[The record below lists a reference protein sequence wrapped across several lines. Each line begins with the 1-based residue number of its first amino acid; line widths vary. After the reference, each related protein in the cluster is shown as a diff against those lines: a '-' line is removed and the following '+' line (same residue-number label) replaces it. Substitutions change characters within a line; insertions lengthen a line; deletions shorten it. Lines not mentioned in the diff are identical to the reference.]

1 MAWRDQ
7 LRQASFR
14 GVNFFVDISQ
24 FTTGR
29 RVTLHEFPDRDL
41 PFAEDMGRVG
51 RSFKVEGHILGDD
64 YFETKRLLI
73 EASEKFGPGELIHPY
88 FGTLQVQCSAVSIDE
103 DTREGGI
110 AKISFQFYEAGD
122 NRFPTVIDDKGAA
135 VVEKSEV
142 VKETSKSAFD
152 RIFSVSKL
160 PGFAVDSARKKV
172 AEFADRF
179 AEATK
184 DVRTNADE
192 IANLAFNIRNL
203 RAETDT
209 LLQSPSVLSQ
219 RLRDSLSLLEDAV
232 GVSRGKFQA
241 YSAFFNFGE
250 TDEPILVSTPTR
262 LKEIENRDV
271 FNQFIRQTVI
281 ASSAAVTTEIEY
293 ESINEATNARAQV
306 RDLIENELFITKDD
320 DVFQSLKDLN
330 AQVTRLL
337 PDVDSDLPNVQT
349 IVPEN
354 TTSSLI
360 LAYDLFENPN
370 VEPDLVLRNNIPHP
384 GFIVGG
390 SQLEVIDVGTGA

>member
-1 MAWRDQ
+1 MAWKDQ

-14 GVNFFVDISQ
+14 GVPFFIDTSQ
-24 FTTGR
+24 FTSGR

-51 RSFKVEGHILGDD
+51 RTFKVEGHILGDD
-64 YFETKRLLI
+64 YFEIKRQLI
-73 EASEKFGPGELIHPY
+73 EAAEKFGPGELIHPY
-88 FGTLQVQCSAVSIDE
+88 FGTLAVQCSAFSVDE

-122 NRFPTVIDDKGAA
+122 NRFPVVIDDKGAA
-135 VVEKSEV
+135 VVEKADATKEV
-142 VKETSKSAFD
+142 SKSAFD
-152 RIFSVSKL
+152 RIFSVAKL

-184 DVRTNADE
+184 DVRTNADA
-192 IANLAFNIRNL
+192 IADLAFNIRNL

-241 YSAFFNFGE
+241 YSAFFEFGS
-250 TDEPILVSTPTR
+250 TDEPIIVNTPTR
-262 LKEIENRDV
+262 LKEIENRDI

-281 ASSAAVTTEIEY
+281 ASAAATTTEIEY
-293 ESINEATNARAQV
+293 ESVTEATNARSQV
-306 RDLIENELFITKDD
+306 RDLIETELFLTKDD
-320 DVFQSLKDLN
+320 EVFQSLKDLN

-349 IVPEN
+349 VTTET

-370 VEPDLVLRNNIPHP
+370 VESDLVLRNNIPHP
-384 GFIVGG
+384 GFITGG
-390 SQLEVIDVGTGA
+390 TQLEVIDVGTGA